1 MTRTADVKHLR
12 AILRMLFDR
21 SGYLLDLLKF
31 FLGDLSHNSDDIVLV
46 SLTIATMDLLPPC
59 ASRLMIIV
67 YNSPLEMGVL
77 SMLKYGS
84 RFSGNNSRSSAW
96 DN

>member
-31 FLGDLSHNSDDIVLV
+31 FLGDLSHNSDDIVL
-46 SLTIATMDLLPPC
+46 ATMDLLPPC

-77 SMLKYGS
+77 SILKYGS